1 MKDFTSDFFEN
12 GWLKIV
18 RTLNGSL
25 TDSYGNVI
33 TGVATYTWAQFTAG
47 GFDLSIAR
55 YVIVT
60 DKHSSISGYGGS
72 LWYIDPSAPVGS
84 KRICCSG
91 GIVTTWAA
99 RPTVSD
105 FNGLEILLSDYNY
118 SKYRSNGTIYK
129 PVGKALLFNGNFGT
143 LAAPSLYVPLSSVG
157 PQTFS
162 WPTQPKIPANMGNV
176 DSEFTI
182 ELVLYRDVATSGY
195 APVMNMYLG
204 PNSNVTPTSDPI
216 IWAGTMTA
224 VVGYGRPR
232 PSIELRGQK
241 SILST
246 YTSVAGGGNL
256 SAGSMVERLNPAT
269 TIDFGVDQYLQ
280 LILNAT
286 ATTVAEKISIQS
298 FKVWQDV

>member
-33 TGVATYTWAQFTAG
+33 TGVATYTWAQFIAG

-55 YVIVT
+55 HVMVT

-99 RPTVSD
+99 RPVVED

-129 PVGKALLFNGNFGT
+129 PVGRALLFNENFWNT
-143 LAAPSLYVPLSSVG
+143 RS
-157 PQTFS
+157 TFF
-162 WPTQPKIPANMGNV
+162 V
-176 DSEFTI
+176 C
-182 ELVLYRDVATSGY
+182 
-195 APVMNMYLG
+195 
-204 PNSNVTPTSDPI
+204 NSD
-216 IWAGTMTA
+216 
-224 VVGYGRPR
+224 
-232 PSIELRGQK
+232 
-241 SILST
+241 
-246 YTSVAGGGNL
+246 
-256 SAGSMVERLNPAT
+256 
-269 TIDFGVDQYLQ
+269 
-280 LILNAT
+280 
-286 ATTVAEKISIQS
+286 
-298 FKVWQDV
+298 